1 MKIGDVKVPFK
12 GGFKGGYVPVE
23 CLIDHKIIMDVK
35 AFMRDR
41 SRVRDCEFYCKMQI
55 VINGKLHVTWHSSE
69 ILTGFLEDCQAQD
82 IAEGTNNLPI
92 EECIIYVGEDRGYY
106 FGPPDAE
113 SVIPT
118 EKELEKWISKYKKRR

>member
-55 VINGKLHVTWHSSE
+55 AIDGKLHVTWHSSE
-69 ILTGFLEDCQAQD
+69 ILTGFLRTA
-82 IAEGTNNLPI
+82 
-92 EECIIYVGEDRGYY
+92 RRR
-106 FGPPDAE
+106 
-113 SVIPT
+113 
-118 EKELEKWISKYKKRR
+118 ISLKVRTICLSRNV